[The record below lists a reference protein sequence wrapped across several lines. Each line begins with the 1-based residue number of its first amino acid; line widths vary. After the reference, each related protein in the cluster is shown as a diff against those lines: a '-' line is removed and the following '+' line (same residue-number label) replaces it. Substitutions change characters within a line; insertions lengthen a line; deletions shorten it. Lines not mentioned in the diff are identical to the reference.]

1 MNQHI
6 RFVESWAEKIKENK
20 IDWKTIHTEFIN
32 SQFQKS
38 EEFIKRLSKE
48 KDGIDKI
55 IKLYNI
61 KNIKGYHDLLKKND

>member
-1 MNQHI
+1 MNQ
-6 RFVESWAEKIKENK
+6 RMESVENWEKKVKENK
-20 IDWKTIHTEFIN
+20 IDWKAIHTEFIN

-48 KDGIDKI
+48 KNGVDKI

-61 KNIKGYHDLLKKND
+61 KNIKGYSSLLRKR